1 MSVRQFTKGFGR
13 VKSPPGLPLR
23 QLAAS
28 DRHMEKAVTIKNQ
41 KGFTLVEL
49 IVVIV
54 ILGILAAVALPR
66 FMGLETEAR
75 IAAVKNMGG
84 TLLSA
89 ANMAHGVCMARSCT
103 NGQVLQIEGRN
114 VTFTNGYPNNA
125 SIAQLIQSTEGFTPN
140 GAGNRLAKNGA
151 RTNNCWVQYNQATV
165 AAGVVTPPRISFQS
179 GTITNTATETTVN
192 NALRTQC

>member
-1 MSVRQFTKGFGR
+1 VRQFTKYPDP
-13 VKSPPGLPLR
+13 VQWVPGLPLR

-28 DRHMEKAVTIKNQ
+28 ARLLEKAVAIRNQ

-84 TLLSA
+84 TMLSA
-89 ANMAHGVCMARSCT
+89 SNMAHGVCMARSCT
-103 NGQVLQIEGRN
+103 NGQVIAIEGRN

-125 SIAQLIQSTEGFTPN
+125 SIATLLQSTEGFTPSA
-140 GAGNRLAKNGA
+140 AGNRQTKNGA
-151 RTNNCWVQYNQATV
+151 KTANCWIQYNQATV
-165 AAGVVTPPRISFQS
+165 AAGVVTPPTVSYQS
-179 GTITNTATETTVN
+179 GTITNAATETTVN
-192 NALRTQC
+192 NALHTQC

>member
-1 MSVRQFTKGFGR
+1 MRQITKCPAP
-13 VKSPPGLPLR
+13 VNSSPRLPLR
-23 QLAAS
+23 QLAAGV
-28 DRHMEKAVTIKNQ
+28 RHLEKAVRIKNH

-66 FMGLETEAR
+66 FMGLESEAR
-75 IAAVKNMGG
+75 IAALKNMGG
-84 TLLSA
+84 TMLSA

-103 NGQVLQIEGRN
+103 NGQVLSIEGRN
-114 VTFTNGYPNNA
+114 VTFANGYPNNA
-125 SIAQLIQSTEGFTPN
+125 SISQLLQSTEGFTPN
-140 GAGNRLAKNGA
+140 GNGNRLTKTGAKTA
-151 RTNNCWVQYNQATV
+151 NCWIQYNQATI
-165 AAGVVTPPRISFQS
+165 AAGVVTPPTVSYQS